1 MGSRRYTCTLNN
13 GRPADDTGWR
23 RKKGGILVTQVVVER
38 GESFESVMKRF
49 KKVVQE
55 DRILSE
61 VRQRRFFEKP
71 CQIRKRKKAAKERKS
86 RRTTRKAQMRRY

>member
-1 MGSRRYTCTLNN
+1 M
-13 GRPADDTGWR
+13 
-23 RKKGGILVTQVVVER
+23 TQVVADK

-49 KKVVQE
+49 KKAVQD

-71 CQIRKRKKAAKERKS
+71 SQIRKRKKAAKERKS
-86 RRTTRKAQMRRY
+86 RRTTRKAQLRHV

>member
-1 MGSRRYTCTLNN
+1 MTH
-13 GRPADDTGWR
+13 
-23 RKKGGILVTQVVVER
+23 VVVDR
-38 GESFESVMKRF
+38 GESFESVLKRF

-71 CQIRKRKKAAKERKS
+71 CQIRKRKKAAKMRKS
-86 RRTTRKAQMRRY
+86 RRTTRKAQLRRY

>member
-1 MGSRRYTCTLNN
+1 M
-13 GRPADDTGWR
+13 
-23 RKKGGILVTQVVVER
+23 TQVVADK

-49 KKVVQE
+49 KKAVQE

-71 CQIRKRKKAAKERKS
+71 SQIRKRKKAAKERKS
-86 RRTTRKAQMRRY
+86 RRTTRKAQLYRS

>member
-1 MGSRRYTCTLNN
+1 MTH
-13 GRPADDTGWR
+13 
-23 RKKGGILVTQVVVER
+23 IVVDR
-38 GESFESVMKRF
+38 GESFESVLKRF

-71 CQIRKRKKAAKERKS
+71 CQIRKRKKAAKMRKS

>member
-1 MGSRRYTCTLNN
+1 MG
-13 GRPADDTGWR
+13 
-23 RKKGGILVTQVVVER
+23 VTQVVVEK
-38 GESFESVMKRF
+38 GESFESVLKRF

-71 CQIRKRKKAAKERKS
+71 SQVRKRKKAAKKRKS
-86 RRTTRKAQMRRY
+86 RRTTLKDQMRRY

>member
-1 MGSRRYTCTLNN
+1 MTH
-13 GRPADDTGWR
+13 
-23 RKKGGILVTQVVVER
+23 VVVDR
-38 GESFESVMKRF
+38 GESFESVLKRF

-71 CQIRKRKKAAKERKS
+71 CQIRKRKKAAKMRKS